1 MIENIVVGAIATNCW
16 IAASAVSASI
26 ASPDRAT
33 CVLVDPGGDGE
44 AIIARLRRRKLRPAA
59 IVLTHGHF
67 DHVAALP
74 AVYAAFS
81 DDGAPPPVV
90 AIHAADAPYLGAMS
104 KSAHLRD
111 FRSAGAPEYVTEL
124 WEPMPEAT
132 RLIADGDLI
141 EGFRVIHTPGH
152 TPGSICLYDEAAGV
166 LISGDTLFAGG
177 IGRTDLHGGDYAAMR
192 RSLERLRSLPA
203 EVRVYPGHGGETRI
217 GRER

>member
-16 IAASAVSASI
+16 IAAAAGP
-26 ASPDRAT
+26 ASPDRSS

-44 AIIARLRRRKLRPAA
+44 AIIARLKRRKLRPAA

-81 DDGAPPPVV
+81 GDGGPTPVV
-90 AIHAADAPYLGAMS
+90 AVHAADAAYVGAES
-104 KSAHLRD
+104 KPLHIRD

-124 WEPMPEAT
+124 WEPMPEAA
-132 RLIADGDLI
+132 RLLADGDLI

-152 TPGSICLYDEAAGV
+152 TPGSICLYDEAAGL

-177 IGRTDLHGGDYAAMR
+177 VGRTDLHGGDYAAMGK
-192 RSLERLRSLPA
+192 SLERLLALPA

>member
-16 IAASAVSASI
+16 IAAAALPASI

-81 DDGAPPPVV
+81 DDGRGMSQEDQERLFTPFA
-90 AIHAADAPYLGAMS
+90 HA
-104 KSAHLRD
+104 
-111 FRSAGAPEYVTEL
+111 
-124 WEPMPEAT
+124 
-132 RLIADGDLI
+132 
-141 EGFRVIHTPGH
+141 TPGGTGLGLAIVYRIVEEH
-152 TPGSICLYDEAAGV
+152 GGTIRVRSTPGEGTAITLTLPIAGP
-166 LISGDTLFAGG
+166 GA
-177 IGRTDLHGGDYAAMR
+177 RTA
-192 RSLERLRSLPA
+192 
-203 EVRVYPGHGGETRI
+203 ETR
-217 GRER
+217 GVRA